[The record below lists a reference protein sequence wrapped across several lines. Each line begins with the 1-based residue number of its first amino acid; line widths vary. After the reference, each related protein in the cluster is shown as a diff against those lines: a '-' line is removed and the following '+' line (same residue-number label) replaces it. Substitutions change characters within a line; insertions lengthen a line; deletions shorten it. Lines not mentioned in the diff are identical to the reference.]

1 MGLER
6 HHLLPAQ
13 MLLDRDRIKRRA
25 PLVLG
30 LAQLGGDVVLAE
42 QALQACDRLFNV
54 AHVLGHH
61 HRIE

>member
-1 MGLER
+1 MGLQR

-13 MLLDRDRIKRRA
+13 MLLDRNRVKGRA
-25 PLVLG
+25 PVVFGLVQFG
-30 LAQLGGDVVLAE
+30 CDVVLAE
-42 QALQACDRLFNV
+42 QTLQTGHRLFNV

>member
-1 MGLER
+1 MGLQR

-13 MLLDRDRIKRRA
+13 MLLDRDRVKGRA
-25 PLVLG
+25 SVVLG
-30 LAQLGGDVVLAE
+30 LGELGGDVVLAE
-42 QALQACDRLFNV
+42 QALQACDGLFNV